1 MLELIVEHQDR
12 INLILIK
19 ITGTALTALTIG
31 GYLDAVSNWSWLLN
45 IHIVLFSVIL
55 LMINLLG
62 YSVYLIKM
70 KRDSASDA
78 TLLNHLYTGLSIIN
92 QANST
97 MMFALTLGDVLVL
110 SDSIVFVI
118 EFSFK
123 FLTSVSIGNLV
134 TVTGATLFKHL
145 SPTGYLRVS
154 QNKRV
159 IRIIMAAK
167 VCVSLLSFL
176 LAVWQCESE
185 LYCVGVWSRVM
196 WSPLGVIC
204 FLVLFKI
211 ADDNYK
217 FTTKMKLNLT
227 KVLRRNNSVSPQVDL
242 NTTVNQVFI
251 FFVSFHNTIR

>member
-19 ITGTALTALTIG
+19 MTGSVLVALTVC
-31 GYLDAVSNWSWLLN
+31 GYLDAVSNWVWLLN

-78 TLLNHLYTGLSIIN
+78 TLLNHLYTGMAVIN

-97 MMFALTLGDVLVL
+97 MMFTLTMGDVMVL
-110 SDSIVFVI
+110 SDATFFVI
-118 EFSFK
+118 IEFATK
-123 FLTSVSIGNLV
+123 FLTSVCIGNLV
-134 TVTGATLFKHL
+134 TVTGATLYKHL
-145 SPTGYLRVS
+145 SPSGYLRVS
-154 QNKRV
+154 QNKL
-159 IRIIMAAK
+159 IIKMIMASM
-167 VCVSLLSFL
+167 VCIALLSFL
-176 LAVWQCESE
+176 PTVWMCEWQLS
-185 LYCVGVWSRVM
+185 CVGFLQRVM

-211 ADDNYK
+211 TDDNYK
-217 FTTKMKLNLT
+217 ILRKIKLNMRNF
-227 KVLRRNNSVSPQVDL
+227 LRTNNSVSPLL
-242 NTTVNQVFI
+242 NQGGAVNQVC
-251 FFVSFHNTIR
+251 